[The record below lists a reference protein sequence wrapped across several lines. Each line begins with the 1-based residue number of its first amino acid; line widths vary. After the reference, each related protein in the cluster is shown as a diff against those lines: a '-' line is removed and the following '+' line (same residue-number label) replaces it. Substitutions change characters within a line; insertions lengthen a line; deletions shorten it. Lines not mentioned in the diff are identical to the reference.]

1 MKVPQSLEKMNQSK
15 QNTEFVNQQVTLLK
29 EKELIA
35 NGRQNAESRNN
46 SKDLR
51 MRNGIILFT
60 TLTCFLN
67 FFRII
72 GHVHYSGSKRMLE
85 RHFGFTTTET
95 GFLQSVDNIIGIVGY
110 LIGGYLGDKVHKARL
125 IAVCSL
131 ISSLSILSTSL
142 PYFLTSGLNDHHMDY
157 TFVNSSNGT
166 PTHADVLC
174 KANSSLAHTCADTSP
189 ETHFKSNIK
198 AFNIFAVSRFLLG
211 IGGIQNNI
219 AIAYVTENTDPA
231 AASVYIGK
239 FLNFQSFSRA
249 SPTIAPTAIYRCISL
264 PLHLLQIHQFIIR
277 EPRPILN
284 RFSNLSM

>member
-1 MKVPQSLEKMNQSK
+1 MTLFICLKVPQSLEKMNQSK
-15 QNTEFVNQQVTLLK
+15 QNSEFVNQQVSLLK

-35 NGRQNAESRNN
+35 NGRQNAKSRNN

-51 MRNGIILFT
+51 IRNGIILFT

-157 TFVNSSNGT
+157 TFVKG
-166 PTHADVLC
+166 AWW
-174 KANSSLAHTCADTSP
+174 
-189 ETHFKSNIK
+189 
-198 AFNIFAVSRFLLG
+198 LG
-211 IGGIQNNI
+211 
-219 AIAYVTENTDPA
+219 
-231 AASVYIGK
+231 
-239 FLNFQSFSRA
+239 
-249 SPTIAPTAIYRCISL
+249 
-264 PLHLLQIHQFIIR
+264 FIITGIPMFFFTIPMFFFPASLKR
-277 EPRPILN
+277 TEDPDEKATKKERKPYWQHIKGKL
-284 RFSNLSM
+284 